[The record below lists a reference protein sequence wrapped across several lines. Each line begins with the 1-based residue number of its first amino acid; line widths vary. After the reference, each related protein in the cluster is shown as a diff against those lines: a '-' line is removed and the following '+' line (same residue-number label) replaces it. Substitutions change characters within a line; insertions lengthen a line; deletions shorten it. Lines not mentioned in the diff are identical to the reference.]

1 VAFVAIC
8 IKKFPKTCVIHS
20 AGYLCP
26 EFYKI
31 SNKTYMKKVFI
42 FLAIAA
48 VMVACNN
55 AADSTTAASDSVVAT
70 VDSTAT
76 AIVDSAKTAI
86 DSTVAAAKDS
96 VAAKAD
102 SLKK

>member
-1 VAFVAIC
+1 M
-8 IKKFPKTCVIHS
+8 KKKYLKTCVIHS
-20 AGYLCP
+20 GGYLCR

-31 SNKTYMKKVFI
+31 SNKTYMKKVFT
-42 FLAIAA
+42 FLAIAC

-55 AADSTTAASDSVVAT
+55 AADSTTAASDSVVAN
-70 VDSTAT
+70 VDSTAS
-76 AIVDSAKTAI
+76 AIVDSAKSAI

-96 VAAKAD
+96 VAAKVD

>member
-1 VAFVAIC
+1 MRD
-8 IKKFPKTCVIHS
+8 
-20 AGYLCP
+20 
-26 EFYKI
+26 FYKI
-31 SNKTYMKKVFI
+31 SNKTYMKKVFT

-55 AADSTTAASDSVVAT
+55 AAETTTAATDSVVAN
-70 VDSTAT
+70 VDSTIT
-76 AIVDSAKTAI
+76 AVGDSAKNAI

-96 VAAKAD
+96 VAAKVD